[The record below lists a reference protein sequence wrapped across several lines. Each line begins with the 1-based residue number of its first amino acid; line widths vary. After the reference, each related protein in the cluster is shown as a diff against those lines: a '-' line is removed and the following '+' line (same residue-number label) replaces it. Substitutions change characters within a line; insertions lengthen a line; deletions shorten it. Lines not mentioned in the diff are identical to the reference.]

1 MPGTTVST
9 GHLPYVDPTAP
20 RGLIY
25 RAWAWLAG
33 SRVAAWL
40 SPRTA
45 WRIDPILMRLTR
57 GRIGSGLLLPT
68 ALLETRGARTGQ
80 LRRNGLIY
88 FNDGDGVVVIAS
100 KLGLPSHPSWYHNVV
115 ANPNVTLGG
124 RPFTAEVVTDQA
136 ERERLWALA
145 DRVFPPYA
153 AYRRRAA
160 ASGRTIP
167 IVRLSPR

>member
-1 MPGTTVST
+1 V
-9 GHLPYVDPTAP
+9 
-20 RGLIY
+20 IY
-25 RAWAWLAG
+25 RVWAWLAG
-33 SRVAAWL
+33 SRLAAWL

-45 WRIDPILMRLTR
+45 WKVDPILMRLTR
-57 GRIGSGLLLPT
+57 GRVGSGLLLPT

-80 LRRNGLIY
+80 VRRNGLIY
-88 FNDGDGVVVIAS
+88 FNDGDVVVVIAS
-100 KLGLPSHPSWYHNVV
+100 KLGMASHPSWYHNVV
-115 ANPNVTLGG
+115 AHPDVTLGG
-124 RPFTAEVVTDQA
+124 RPFRAEVVTDEA

-167 IVRLSPR
+167 IVRLSRR